1 MITFGSE
8 GKLISTGENTDFDH
22 LRFFTTIDLNIPCR
36 FLPDLVFLARILDM
50 PRVILPVACIVLL

>member
-22 LRFFTTIDLNIPCR
+22 LRFFTTIDLNIR
-36 FLPDLVFLARILDM
+36 TY
-50 PRVILPVACIVLL
+50 PVAFFRI